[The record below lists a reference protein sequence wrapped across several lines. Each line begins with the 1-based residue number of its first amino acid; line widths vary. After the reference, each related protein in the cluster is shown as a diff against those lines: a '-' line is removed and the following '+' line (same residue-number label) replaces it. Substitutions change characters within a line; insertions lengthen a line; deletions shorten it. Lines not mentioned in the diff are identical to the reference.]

1 MSAPSPLPTVGGLRL
16 PGILYMGGLLALFL
30 GERVIGG
37 LDTTRYGLDAL
48 GAVLVLGALALFA
61 KSRGDAADDQKAAHR
76 VPMMYGGL
84 GVLALVAYAL
94 GIDPVVDAIG
104 FGDEQTEHRYSV
116 IVAALWPLILLAGVL
131 PMLAADRV
139 LAASPV
145 RVVSA
150 RVTGAGLGALSLAFA
165 LAMLFPLNYLGSETN
180 ERWDFGYFKTAR
192 PGTSTVSMVQSLD
205 EPITAYLFFPTASDV
220 TEELRTYFGEIE
232 GGSLIVE
239 YVDHALEPDLAKE
252 LKVRDNGYIAFV
264 RGEGEE
270 QQVERVK
277 IGKDFEAARR
287 KLKKLD
293 SEVRGSLLKMAR
305 GQKIAYFTAGHG
317 ELYWGAEQAIDRKT
331 SSLRKVLRALNYKVE
346 ELTLAD
352 GSAVEIPEEA
362 SLVVILG
369 AESELLPEE
378 VSALDAYRRRGGSL
392 LIGLEP
398 GSADLTPLLEPVGI
412 GVIDD
417 IILANDSKFVPA
429 TRRPIDR
436 ANVFT
441 DKFST
446 HPSVTTLSRNSRTMA
461 FIVAR
466 AVALEDLKAGEGKRT
481 VTIRS
486 LADTWGDKNGNYAF
500 DGDSEKRQTWNIAM
514 AASGEAQGGGDEA
527 PDEWRMVVVSDATW
541 SSDLALPLDPN
552 KANFQYVLDAVSWL
566 GHDDALAGTVNSEE
580 DVKIE
585 HTKEGQGWIFY
596 STSGLVPLGLL
607 GLGLIRLR
615 VRRKRGAA

>member
-1 MSAPSPLPTVGGLRL
+1 MSQPRPLPTLGGLRL
-16 PGILYMGGLLALFL
+16 PSILFLLGLLVVFM

-37 LDTTRYGLDAL
+37 LDTTRFVLDGVGAL
-48 GAVLVLGALALFA
+48 LVLGGVALFA
-61 KSRGDAADDQKAAHR
+61 KSRGDAAEDQRPAHA
-76 VPMMYGGL
+76 VPLVYA
-84 GVLALVAYAL
+84 GVGTVALLVYLL
-94 GIDPVVDAIG
+94 GIEQVVDAIG
-104 FGDEQTEHRYSV
+104 FEDEQAEHRYQV
-116 IVAALWPLILLAGVL
+116 VVNAIWPVILLAGAQA
-131 PMLAADRV
+131 MAAADRV
-139 LAASPV
+139 LAGSPV
-145 RVVSA
+145 QVVPA
-150 RVTGAGLGALSLAFA
+150 RVKSAALGALSLAFA
-165 LAMLFPLNYLGSETN
+165 LAMLFPLNYLAAETN

-192 PGTSTVSMVQSLD
+192 AGTSTISMVQALE

-220 TEELRTYFGEIE
+220 TEELKTYFGDLQ
-232 GGSLIVE
+232 GGALKVE
-239 YVDHALEPDLAKE
+239 YVDHALEPELAKE

-293 SEVRGSLLKMAR
+293 NEVRSALLKMAR
-305 GQKIAYFTAGHG
+305 GQKVAYFTAGHG

-346 ELTLAD
+346 ELTVAD
-352 GSAVEIPEEA
+352 GSAVEIPEDA
-362 SLVVILG
+362 SLVVVLG
-369 AESELLPEE
+369 AESAFMPEE
-378 VSALDAYRRRGGSL
+378 ITALDAYRRRGGSL

-398 GSADLTPLLEPVGI
+398 GGADLSGVLRPMGI
-412 GVIDD
+412 GVVDD
-417 IILANDSKFVPA
+417 VVLANDSKFVPA

-461 FIVAR
+461 FIVSR
-466 AVALEDLKAGEGKRT
+466 AVGLEDLKAGDGKRT

-486 LADTWGDKNGNYAF
+486 LADTWGDKDGNYAF
-500 DGDSEKRQTWNIAM
+500 DGDTEERKTWNIAM
-514 AASGEAQGGGDEA
+514 AASGEARGGGEDA
-527 PDEWRMVVVSDATW
+527 PDEWRVVVVSDATW
-541 SSDLALPLDPN
+541 ASDLALPLDPN

-566 GHDDALAGTVNSEE
+566 GHDDSLAGTVNSEE

-615 VRRKRGAA
+615 VRRKRGVA

>member
-1 MSAPSPLPTVGGLRL
+1 MSAPTPLPTVGGMRL
-16 PGILYMGGLLALFL
+16 PGILYLGGLLALFM
-30 GERVIGG
+30 GERVVGG
-37 LDTTRYGLDAL
+37 VDTTRFALDGVGVL
-48 GAVLVLGALALFA
+48 LVLGALALFA
-61 KSRGDAADDQKAAHR
+61 KSGGDAADDQKAAHK
-76 VPMMYGGL
+76 VPLMYGGL
-84 GVLALVAYAL
+84 GVLALLVYAL
-94 GIDPVVDAIG
+94 GVEPVVDAIG
-104 FGDEQTEHRYSV
+104 FSEEQAEHRYGV
-116 IVAALWPLILLAGVL
+116 IVSALWPLVLLAGVL

-145 RVVSA
+145 RVVAA
-150 RVTGAGLGALSLAFA
+150 RVTGAALGALSLAFA

-192 PGTSTVSMVQSLD
+192 PGTSTISMVQSLD

-220 TEELRTYFGEIE
+220 TEELKTYFGELE
-232 GGSLIVE
+232 GGPLTVE
-239 YVDHALEPDLAKE
+239 YVDHALEPELAKD

-264 RGEGEE
+264 RGDGDE

-293 SEVRGSLLKMAR
+293 GEVRGSLLKMAR

-317 ELYWGAEQAIDRKT
+317 ELYWGADQAIDHKT

-362 SLVVILG
+362 SLVVMLG
-369 AESELLPEE
+369 AESEFLPEE
-378 VSALDAYRRRGGSL
+378 LSALDAYRRRGGSL

-398 GSADLTPLLEPVGI
+398 GGSDLSPVLKPLGI
-412 GVIDD
+412 GVVDD

-461 FIVAR
+461 FVVSR
-466 AVALEDLKAGEGKRT
+466 GMALEDLKAGDGKRT

-486 LADTWGDKNGNYAF
+486 LADTWGDKDGNYAF
-500 DGDSEKRQTWNIAM
+500 DGDTEQRKTWNIAM
-514 AASGEAQGGGDEA
+514 AASGEATGGGEDS
-527 PDEWRMVVVSDATW
+527 PDEWRVVVVSDATW
-541 SSDLALPLDPN
+541 ASDLALPLDPN

-566 GHDDALAGTVNSEE
+566 GHDDSLAGTVNSEE

-615 VRRKRGAA
+615 VRRKRGVA

>member
-1 MSAPSPLPTVGGLRL
+1 MSEPKPLPTLGGLRL
-16 PGILYMGGLLALFL
+16 PSILFFIGLLTIFM

-37 LDTTRYGLDAL
+37 LDTTRFVLD
-48 GAVLVLGALALFA
+48 GAGTLLVLGGLGLFA
-61 KSRGDAADDQKAAHR
+61 RSRSEAGSEQRKAHAVPLVHACVGAA
-76 VPMMYGGL
+76 
-84 GVLALVAYAL
+84 ALLVYLL
-94 GIDPVVDAIG
+94 GIEPVVDAIG
-104 FGDEQTEHRYSV
+104 FEDDAAEHRYAVV
-116 IVAALWPLILLAGVL
+116 ISAIWPVILLAGVL
-131 PMLAADRV
+131 AMAAADRV

-145 RVVSA
+145 KVVPA
-150 RVTGAGLGALSLAFA
+150 RVQNAALGSLSLAFA
-165 LAMLFPLNYLGSETN
+165 LAMLFPLNYLASETN

-192 PGTSTVSMVQSLD
+192 AGTSTISMVQSIE

-220 TEELRTYFGEIE
+220 TEELRTYFADLD
-232 GGSLIVE
+232 GGALKVE
-239 YVDHALEPDLAKE
+239 YVDHALEPELAKD

-277 IGKDFEAARR
+277 IGEDFEAARR

-293 SEVRGSLLKMAR
+293 NEVRSALLKMAR
-305 GQKIAYFTAGHG
+305 GQKVAYFTAGHG
-317 ELYWGAEQAIDRKT
+317 ELYWGAEQTVDRKT

-352 GSAVEIPEEA
+352 GSAVEIPEDA
-362 SLVVILG
+362 SLVVMLG
-369 AESELLPEE
+369 AESDLLPEE
-378 VSALDAYRRRGGSL
+378 LDALDAYRRKGGSL
-392 LIGLEP
+392 LVGLEP
-398 GSADLTPLLEPVGI
+398 GGSDLSALLDPIGI
-412 GVIDD
+412 DVVDD
-417 IILANDSKFVPA
+417 IVLANDSKFVPA

-436 ANVFT
+436 QNIFT

-461 FIVAR
+461 FIVSR
-466 AVALEDLKAGEGKRT
+466 AVALEDLKAGDGKRT

-486 LADTWGDKNGNYAF
+486 LADTWGDRNGNHAF
-500 DGDSEKRQTWNIAM
+500 DGDTEQRKTWNIAM
-514 AASGEAQGGGDEA
+514 AASGESAGGGEDA
-527 PDEWRMVVVSDATW
+527 PDEWRVVVVSDATW
-541 SSDLALPLDPN
+541 ASDLALPLDPN

-596 STSGLVPLGLL
+596 STSALVPLGLL

>member
-1 MSAPSPLPTVGGLRL
+1 MSAPTPLPTVGGLRL
-16 PGILYMGGLLALFL
+16 PGILYLAGLLTVFL
-30 GERVIGG
+30 GERVVGG
-37 LDTTRYGLDAL
+37 VDTTRFVLDAVGL
-48 GAVLVLGALALFA
+48 LLVLGALGLFA
-61 KSRGDAADDQKAAHR
+61 KSRGEAAADQRAAHV
-76 VPMMYGGL
+76 VPLIYGAIGL
-84 GVLALVAYAL
+84 GSLLVYLL
-94 GIDPVVDAIG
+94 GIDPVVDALG
-104 FGDEQTEHRYSV
+104 FGDEETEHRYGVV
-116 IVAALWPLILLAGVL
+116 ISAAWPAILLSGVL

-139 LAASPV
+139 LAVSPV
-145 RVVSA
+145 RVVAA
-150 RVTGAGLGALSLAFA
+150 RVQGAALGALSLAFA
-165 LAMLFPLNYLGSETN
+165 LAMLFPLNYLGAETN

-192 PGTSTVSMVQSLD
+192 PGTSTISMVQSLE

-220 TEELRTYFGEIE
+220 TEELRTYFDELD
-232 GGSLIVE
+232 GGALVVE
-239 YVDHALEPDLAKE
+239 YVDHALEPELAKE

-277 IGKDFEAARR
+277 IGDDFEAARR

-305 GQKIAYFTAGHG
+305 GQKVAYFTAGHG

-352 GSAVEIPEEA
+352 GSAVEIPEDA
-362 SLVVILG
+362 SLVVMLG
-369 AESELLPEE
+369 AESALLPEE
-378 VSALDAYRRRGGSL
+378 LSALDAYRRRGGSL
-392 LIGLEP
+392 LVGLEP
-398 GSADLTPLLEPVGI
+398 GGADLTPLLEPLGVGVT
-412 GVIDD
+412 GDVV
-417 IILANDSKFVPA
+417 LANDSKFVPA

-436 ANVFT
+436 ANIYT

-461 FIVAR
+461 FIVSG
-466 AVALEDLKAGEGKRT
+466 AVALEDLKAGDGKRT

-486 LADTWGDKNGNYAF
+486 MADTWGDKDGNYAF
-500 DGDSEKRQTWNIAM
+500 DGDTEQRQTWNIAM
-514 AASGEAQGGGDEA
+514 AASGEAKGGGEDA
-527 PDEWRMVVVSDATW
+527 PDEWRVVVVSDATW
-541 SSDLALPLDPN
+541 ASDLAMPLDPN

-585 HTKEGQGWIFY
+585 HTKEGQGWVFY

-615 VRRKRGAA
+615 MRRKRGDA

>member
-1 MSAPSPLPTVGGLRL
+1 MSAPTPLPTVGGLRL
-16 PGILYMGGLLALFL
+16 PGLLYLGGLLVIFL
-30 GERVIGG
+30 GERVVGG
-37 LDTTRYGLDAL
+37 LDTTRFILDGVGGAMVAGAL
-48 GAVLVLGALALFA
+48 GLFA
-61 KSRGDAADDQKAAHR
+61 KSRGDAAEDQKPAHQ
-76 VPMMYGGL
+76 VPLIYGAL
-84 GVLALVAYAL
+84 GVGALLVYVL
-94 GIDPVVDAIG
+94 GIDAVVDALG
-104 FGDEQTEHRYSV
+104 FSDEETEHRYGV
-116 IVAALWPLILLAGVL
+116 AVAAVWPVVLLAGVL

-145 RVVSA
+145 RVVA
-150 RVTGAGLGALSLAFA
+150 DRVRGAALAALSLAFA
-165 LAMLFPLNYLGSETN
+165 LAMLFPLNYLASETN

-192 PGTSTVSMVQSLD
+192 PGTSTVSMVQSLE

-220 TEELRTYFGEIE
+220 TEELKTYFSEL
-232 GGSLIVE
+232 GGQELIVE
-239 YVDHALEPDLAKE
+239 YVDHALEPDLAKD

-277 IGKDFEAARR
+277 VGKDFESARR

-293 SEVRGSLLKMAR
+293 NEVRGALLKMAR
-305 GQKIAYFTAGHG
+305 GQKVAYFTAGHG
-317 ELYWGAEQAIDRKT
+317 ELYWGAEQTIDRKT
-331 SSLRKVLRALNYKVE
+331 SSLRKMLRALNYKVE

-352 GSAVEIPEEA
+352 GSAVEIPEDA
-362 SLVVILG
+362 SLVVMLG
-369 AESELLPEE
+369 AESALLPEE
-378 VSALDAYRRRGGSL
+378 LSALDAYRRRGGSL
-392 LIGLEP
+392 LVGLEP
-398 GSADLTPLLEPVGI
+398 GGADLSALLKPLGI
-412 GVIDD
+412 GTVGDVV
-417 IILANDSKFVPA
+417 LANDSKFVPA

-461 FIVAR
+461 FIISR
-466 AVALEDLKAGEGKRT
+466 SVALEDLGSGDGKRT

-486 LADTWGDKNGNYAF
+486 MADTWGDRNGNYAF
-500 DGDSEKRQTWNIAM
+500 DSDTEERKTWNVAM
-514 AASGEAQGGGDEA
+514 AASGDAEGAGEDA
-527 PDEWRMVVVSDATW
+527 PPEWRVVVTADATW
-541 SSDLALPLDPN
+541 ASDLALPLDPN

-585 HTKEGQGWIFY
+585 HNKEGQGWIFY
-596 STSGLVPLGLL
+596 STSAFGPLGLL
-607 GLGLIRLR
+607 GLGLVRLR